1 MDVKRDVTKI
11 SGLFPNTHRMFLDFI
26 FSEKS
31 EKIAG
36 TVPAILIFTNSIR
49 ICVDVGAI
57 DFQYIVL
64 FLDTISILGTLFYF
78 GTLSLS
84 LSLSL
89 SL

>member
-1 MDVKRDVTKI
+1 MDTKLDATVKFSTKYTQNDRNRAFSTVFLLDGRKMDVTKI

-49 ICVDVGAI
+49 ICVEVGAI
-57 DFQYIVL
+57 V
-64 FLDTISILGTLFYF
+64 
-78 GTLSLS
+78 
-84 LSLSL
+84 
-89 SL
+89 

>member
-1 MDVKRDVTKI
+1 MDVTKI

-57 DFQYIVL
+57 V
-64 FLDTISILGTLFYF
+64 
-78 GTLSLS
+78 
-84 LSLSL
+84 
-89 SL
+89 

>member
-1 MDVKRDVTKI
+1 MTKI
-11 SGLFPNTHRMFLDFI
+11 FSDFPNTHRLFLDFI

-57 DFQYIVL
+57 DFQYFDL
-64 FLDTISILGTLFYF
+64 FLDTISILGTLF
-78 GTLSLS
+78 
-84 LSLSL
+84 
-89 SL
+89 

>member
-1 MDVKRDVTKI
+1 MDVKWDVTKI
-11 SGLFPNTHRMFLDFI
+11 SSDFPNTHRLFLDFI
-26 FSEKS
+26 FSDKS

-57 DFQYIVL
+57 DFQYIDL

-78 GTLSLS
+78 GTLLQPSDCLS
-84 LSLSL
+84 S
-89 SL
+89 